1 MIPNTSTACPKHMG
15 QNRDQ
20 QPDEPRASVPVDN
33 AALAHF
39 AKLGRALVDT
49 HTPEPRPKDFR
60 EIIERML
67 AIDPNCGMGTENPLG
82 GDWQSHLAYIHNRRV
97 RGKHGV
103 SR

>member
-1 MIPNTSTACPKHMG
+1 MG
-15 QNRDQ
+15 QKRDQ
-20 QPDEPRASVPVDN
+20 QPNEPESPVPVDS

-39 AKLGRALVDT
+39 AKLGRALDDT

-67 AIDPNCGMGTENPLG
+67 AIDPNCGKGTEDPLG
-82 GDWQSHLAYIHNRRV
+82 GDWQSHLAYIRNRRV
-97 RGKHGV
+97 RGKHGA